1 MKSGKPMTSHGLRE
15 ALIDLQT
22 VAIVGLLYAL
32 LREEQANAF
41 LRTWLSN
48 NFPLGL
54 YLLAPLTIAVISGTL
69 VVVTAARIILFVRGR
84 NVALG
89 GRVVLRSLNIL
100 KKQLREFAS
109 TRGTNSSAL
118 ILTIFGITL
127 ALYSYLVGVVPLAAL
142 GISCIILGFTAV
154 SLPRHMSGGP
164 GMRAM
169 LQGATLSVEALLE
182 QCTVRRATYLPPG
195 DGGVIYAYVPLSP
208 ETETLSLSEMR
219 QAPRSLVGNNQK
231 GVLVYPVGSELSKIP
246 EFQDGLSLE
255 ERLRYVLVESANIC
269 SQVMAEDT
277 GSLIIVGMK
286 GADLNIQ
293 GQRYRDSLGSLPS
306 SLAAC
311 VIAALQNK
319 PVTLFEE
326 KEADDRLIGVFRV
339 LA

>member
-1 MKSGKPMTSHGLRE
+1 MASHRLRE

-22 VAIVGLLYAL
+22 IVIVGLLYGL
-32 LREEQANAF
+32 LREEQANPF
-41 LRTWLSN
+41 LRTWLSD

-54 YLLAPLTIAVISGTL
+54 YILAPLTVATISGTL
-69 VVVTAARIILFVRGR
+69 LVITAARVVLFVTGK
-84 NVALG
+84 NVSSGSNAALG
-89 GRVVLRSLNIL
+89 KLDML
-100 KKQLREFAS
+100 K
-109 TRGTNSSAL
+109 TRLGNFVSSERTLFSAL
-118 ILTIFGITL
+118 VLAGVGAALT
-127 ALYSYLVGVVPLAAL
+127 LYSYLVGVVPLLAL

-154 SLPRHMSGGP
+154 SLPRHLGGGP
-164 GMRAM
+164 GLRAM

-195 DGGVIYAYVPLSP
+195 DNGTIQAYVPLSSES
-208 ETETLSLSEMR
+208 ETPSLNEMR
-219 QAPRSLVGNNQK
+219 RAPKNLVGNNQK
-231 GVLVYPVGSELSKIP
+231 GVLVYPVGSELSRIP

-269 SQVMAEDT
+269 SQVMAEET
-277 GSLIIVGMK
+277 GSLIIVGMSR
-286 GADLNIQ
+286 ADVNVQ

-311 VIAALQNK
+311 VITTLQNR

-326 KEADDRLIGVFRV
+326 KEADDRLIAVFRV

>member
-1 MKSGKPMTSHGLRE
+1 MAGHRLRE

-22 VAIVGLLYAL
+22 IVIVGLLYGL
-32 LREEQANAF
+32 LREEQANPF
-41 LRTWLSN
+41 LRTWLSD

-54 YLLAPLTIAVISGTL
+54 YILAPLTVATISGTL
-69 VVVTAARIILFVRGR
+69 LVVTAARVVLFVTGK
-84 NVALG
+84 NVSSGSNAALG
-89 GRVVLRSLNIL
+89 KLDML
-100 KKQLREFAS
+100 K
-109 TRGTNSSAL
+109 TRLGNFVSSERTLFSAL
-118 ILTIFGITL
+118 VLAGVGAALT
-127 ALYSYLVGVVPLAAL
+127 LYSYLVGVVPLLAL

-154 SLPRHMSGGP
+154 SLPRHLGGGP
-164 GMRAM
+164 GLRAM

-195 DGGVIYAYVPLSP
+195 DNGTIQAYVPLSSES
-208 ETETLSLSEMR
+208 ETPSLNEMR
-219 QAPRSLVGNNQK
+219 RAPKNLVGNNQK
-231 GVLVYPVGSELSKIP
+231 GVLVYPVGSELSRIP

-269 SQVMAEDT
+269 SQVMAEET
-277 GSLIIVGMK
+277 GSLIIVGMSR
-286 GADLNIQ
+286 ADVNVQ

-311 VIAALQNK
+311 VITTLQNR

-326 KEADDRLIGVFRV
+326 KEADDRLIAVFRV

>member
-1 MKSGKPMTSHGLRE
+1 MAGHRLRE

-22 VAIVGLLYAL
+22 IVIVGLLYGL
-32 LREEQANAF
+32 LREEQANPF
-41 LRTWLSN
+41 LRTWLSD

-54 YLLAPLTIAVISGTL
+54 YILAPLTVATISGTL
-69 VVVTAARIILFVRGR
+69 LVVTAARVVLFVTGR
-84 NVALG
+84 NVSSGNSAALG
-89 GRVVLRSLNIL
+89 KLDML
-100 KKQLREFAS
+100 K
-109 TRGTNSSAL
+109 TRLGNFVSSERTLFSAL
-118 ILTIFGITL
+118 VLAGVGAALT
-127 ALYSYLVGVVPLAAL
+127 LYSYLVGVVPLLAL

-154 SLPRHMSGGP
+154 SLPRHLGGGP
-164 GMRAM
+164 GLRAM

-195 DGGVIYAYVPLSP
+195 DNGTIQAYVPLSSES
-208 ETETLSLSEMR
+208 ETPSLNEMR
-219 QAPRSLVGNNQK
+219 RAPKNLVGNNQK
-231 GVLVYPVGSELSKIP
+231 GVLVYPVGSELSRIP

-269 SQVMAEDT
+269 SQVMAEET
-277 GSLIIVGMK
+277 GSLIIVGMSR
-286 GADLNIQ
+286 ADVNVQ

-311 VIAALQNK
+311 VITTLQNR

-326 KEADDRLIGVFRV
+326 KEADDRLIAVFRV

>member
-1 MKSGKPMTSHGLRE
+1 MTSHGLRE

-22 VAIVGLLYAL
+22 VAIVGLLYGL
-32 LREEQANAF
+32 LREEQANAY

-48 NFPLGL
+48 NFPPGL
-54 YLLAPLTIAVISGTL
+54 YLLAPLTVAVISGTL
-69 VVVTAARIILFVRGR
+69 VVITAARIILFVTGR
-84 NVALG
+84 NVALR
-89 GRVVLRSLNIL
+89 GRVVLRGLNTL

-109 TRGTNSSAL
+109 TKGTNSSAL
-118 ILTIFGITL
+118 ILTSLGITL
-127 ALYSYLVGVVPLAAL
+127 ALYSYLVHVVPLAAL

-154 SLPRHMSGGP
+154 SLPRHMNGGP

-182 QCTVRRATYLPPG
+182 QRTVRRATYLPPG
-195 DGGVIYAYVPLSP
+195 DSGAIYAYVPLSS
-208 ETETLSLSEMR
+208 ETETPTVNEMR
-219 QAPRSLVGNNQK
+219 QAPKSIVGNNQK
-231 GVLVYPVGSELSKIP
+231 GVLVYPIGSELSKIP

-269 SQVMAEDT
+269 SQVMAEEA
-277 GSLIIVGMK
+277 GSVIIVGMK
-286 GADLNIQ
+286 GADVNIQ
-293 GQRYRDSLGSLPS
+293 GQKYRDSLGSLPS

-311 VIAALQNK
+311 VIATLQNK

-326 KEADDRLIGVFRV
+326 KEADDRFIAVFRV